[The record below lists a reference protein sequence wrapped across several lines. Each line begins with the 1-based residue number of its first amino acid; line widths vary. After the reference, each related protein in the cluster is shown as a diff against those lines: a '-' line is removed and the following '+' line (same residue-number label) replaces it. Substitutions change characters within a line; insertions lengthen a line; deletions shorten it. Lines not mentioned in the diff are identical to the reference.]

1 MHNALKMHE
10 NNFTRYIPVKVTLP
24 DERLTLS
31 GGDLPEEYVFAQ
43 LHFHWGSTDADGSE
57 HTVDG
62 QEYPL
67 EVRLNPAKSRCTT
80 RPCNGTL

>member
-1 MHNALKMHE
+1 MN
-10 NNFTRYIPVKVTLP
+10 VTLP

-67 EVRLNPAKSRCTT
+67 EVRTNPRKH
-80 RPCNGTL
+80 